1 MMRSTK
7 ILVLAMSLAGCS
19 NLTAKNPIKEA
30 QTLNAKAEKCLLDVR
45 DDNLK
50 YETSL
55 NCKALGRLSQSY
67 INAGGQLPDE
77 PVETQLVAEQAV
89 KMAWNA
95 QAVSATSDPTI
106 SLW

>member
-1 MMRSTK
+1 MRGTVAITFAIS
-7 ILVLAMSLAGCS
+7 LVGCS

-30 QTLNAKAEKCLLDVR
+30 QMLNARAEKCLLDVR
-45 DDNLK
+45 DNNLK
-50 YETSL
+50 YETSP

-67 INAGGQLPDE
+67 INAGGQLPNE
-77 PVETQLVAEQAV
+77 PAEAKLVAEQAV

-95 QAVSATSDPTI
+95 QAVSATGDPTI